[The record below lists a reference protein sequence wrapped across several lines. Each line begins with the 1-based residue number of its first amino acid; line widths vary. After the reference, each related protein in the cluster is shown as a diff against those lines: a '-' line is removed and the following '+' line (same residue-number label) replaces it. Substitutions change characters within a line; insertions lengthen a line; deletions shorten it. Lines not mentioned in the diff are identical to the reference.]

1 MEINLHFFMEN
12 SSVLFTFF
20 IPKPK
25 TFLLLWYDGVSFQG
39 PARQSQF
46 TSNSKSTKKIL
57 FLILFLF
64 YVAVCER

>member
-1 MEINLHFFMEN
+1 MEN
-12 SSVLFTFF
+12 SSVLFTFL

-46 TSNSKSTKKIL
+46 TSNSKSTRKIL
-57 FLILFLF
+57 FILFLF

>member
-1 MEINLHFFMEN
+1 MEN
-12 SSVLFTFF
+12 LSVLFTFF

-25 TFLLLWYDGVSFQG
+25 AFLLLWYDGVSFQG

-46 TSNSKSTKKIL
+46 TSNSKTTRKIL

-64 YVAVCER
+64 YVAFCER